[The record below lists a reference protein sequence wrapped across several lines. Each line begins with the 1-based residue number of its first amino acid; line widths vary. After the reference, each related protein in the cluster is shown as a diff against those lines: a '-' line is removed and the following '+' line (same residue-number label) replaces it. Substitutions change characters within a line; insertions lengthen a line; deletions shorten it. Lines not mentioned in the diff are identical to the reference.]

1 MQMHNLTVLTTVF
14 YIFYSQ
20 KHVHKGIQMSG
31 ESTCFPDLVHVK
43 LRNFMMY
50 MFSLHGDEKMFI
62 SIPPV
67 LVWQYTIS
75 QVGVFIPGKYGQ
87 V

>member
-14 YIFYSQ
+14 FIFYSE
-20 KHVHKGIQMSG
+20 KHVHKGIQMNG
-31 ESTCFPDLVHVK
+31 ESTCFPDFVHVK
-43 LRNFMMY
+43 LRNTMMY
-50 MFSLHGDEKMFI
+50 MFLLNGDEKMFV

-67 LVWQYTIS
+67 SVWQYTIS
-75 QVGVFIPGKYGQ
+75 QAAVFVPGKYGQ

>member
-14 YIFYSQ
+14 FIFYSQ

-43 LRNFMMY
+43 LRNIMMY
-50 MFSLHGDEKMFI
+50 MFSLNGDENMFI
-62 SIPPV
+62 LISPV
-67 LVWQYTIS
+67 SVWQYTIS
-75 QVGVFIPGKYGQ
+75 QTGIFILGKYGQ

>member
-1 MQMHNLTVLTTVF
+1 
-14 YIFYSQ
+14 
-20 KHVHKGIQMSG
+20 MSG
-31 ESTCFPDLVHVK
+31 ESTCFTDLVHVK
-43 LRNFMMY
+43 LRNIMMY
-50 MFSLHGDEKMFI
+50 MFSLNGDEKMFI

-87 V
+87 VSLNVVHY